1 MVTPNETEA
10 EALTGVHVETDED
23 AAEAA
28 AYFHERGV
36 ETVLITLG
44 QRGVFYSMNREQKR
58 IPAFEV
64 EAVDTTGAGDAFN
77 GGLLAGL
84 AEQMTLPEAIRFGQA
99 TAALSVQK
107 IGTTPAMPARAEID
121 AFLREH
127 S

>member
-44 QRGVFYSMNREQKR
+44 QRGVFYSMQGEHKR

-64 EAVDTTGAGDAFN
+64 EAVDTTGAGDAF
-77 GGLLAGL
+77 AGL
-84 AEQMTLPEAIRFGQA
+84 AEQMKLPEAIRFGQA